1 MSRQWGGFYSES
13 PSAKCFS
20 VCEEDPSDFLRIRL
34 QDTSSI
40 RFLNIF
46 GEILSFKVVFVLI
59 VCRELTPIEEASRLN
74 QKLKANYE
82 ARVARLRPGQAYQ
95 KTSLVSF

>member
-20 VCEEDPSDFLRIRL
+20 VCEEDFLRIRL

-46 GEILSFKVVFVLI
+46 GQILSFKVVFLLI